1 MLMAT
6 LAQPRFQGLS
16 SSFSHKKRDPGK
28 EVGVGKEVGNG
39 IKLTDLAVRLIILG
53 ILVHI

>member
-1 MLMAT
+1 MAA

-16 SSFSHKKRDPGK
+16 SSCPLKKRDP
-28 EVGVGKEVGNG
+28 GKEVGNG